1 MLCFPA
7 VIGQWFIF
15 KTIEQHGSAAF
26 AFAMVV
32 TSRQAF
38 SLLVSCLL
46 FGHPLDA
53 VSVVGIVIVLAILI
67 SVKTRVKLTYPSK
80 YKKRPQV
87 DIEKGK
93 SKD

>member
-32 TSRQAF
+32 TSRQA
-38 SLLVSCLL
+38 SALLVSCLL

-53 VSVVGIVIVLAILI
+53 VSVVVIVIVLAIL
-67 SVKTRVKLTYPSK
+67 SGKTRVKLTYPSK

-87 DIEKGK
+87 L
-93 SKD
+93 

>member
-32 TSRQAF
+32 TSRQAS

-53 VSVVGIVIVLAILI
+53 VSVVGIVIVLAIL
-67 SVKTRVKLTYPSK
+67 SGKTRVKLTYPSK

-87 DIEKGK
+87 L
-93 SKD
+93 